1 MVSLHERRQIMT
13 IDELKEMLPTE
24 QACRSYLEQSIWRD
38 GRVCPHCGCLD
49 SWELNGKTTRSGLYE
64 CSGCHGH
71 FTVTT
76 KTPMHG
82 TKLPLWTWI
91 LAMYYI
97 LSSSK
102 GVSSV
107 ILSRL
112 TGVSQKTGWKLGH
125 AIREMMDMS
134 HEMSPAIGGVVEI
147 DEKYVGGKPRK
158 EKGVTHKRGKGTSKQ
173 PVLVMVER
181 NGIARAKVID
191 NDSFNTIAPEVERHV
206 DQQSYLMTDQH
217 LVYQKLGKQ
226 YAGHSYVN
234 HGDQEYARGEVH
246 NNTAESFNAILE
258 RAKQG
263 VFHWLSK
270 WHLQRYVN
278 EIAFRW
284 NHRQPI
290 ERKSGKI
297 SFVPL
302 PMIDQLKSLLSHTIW
317 RQVRR
322 SQNGGIKSCSNY
334 V

>member
-1 MVSLHERRQIMT
+1 MT
-13 IDELKEMLPTE
+13 IDELKDMLPTE
-24 QACRSYLEQSIWRD
+24 LACRSYLEQAIWRD

-49 SWELNGKTTRSGLYE
+49 SWGLNGKTTRPGLYE

-76 KTPMHG
+76 KTPMHC

-91 LAMYYI
+91 LAMYYV

-112 TGVSQKTGWKLGH
+112 VGVSQKTSWKLGH

-134 HEMSPAIGGVVEI
+134 HEALPAVGGVVEI
-147 DEKYVGGKPRK
+147 DEKYLGGKPRK
-158 EKGVTHKRGKGTSKQ
+158 EKGVAHKRGKGTDKQ
-173 PVLVMVER
+173 PILVMVER
-181 NGIARAKVID
+181 AGIVRAQTID
-191 NDSFNTIAPEVERHV
+191 NDSYASIAPVVERHV
-206 DQQSYLMTDQH
+206 DLDSYLMTDQH
-217 LVYQKLGKQ
+217 QVYQRLSTQ

-270 WHLQRYVN
+270 DHLQRYIN
-278 EIAFRW
+278 EVVFRW
-284 NHRQPI
+284 NHRQPF
-290 ERKSGKI
+290 EKKNGKP
-297 SFVPL
+297 SWRPL
-302 PMIDQLKSLLSHTIW
+302 PILDQLWSLLSHAVW
-317 RQVRR
+317 RQVKR
-322 SQNGGIKSCSNY
+322 SHVGGIRVCSTY

>member
-1 MVSLHERRQIMT
+1 MT

-24 QACRSYLEQSIWRD
+24 QACRCYLGQAIWRD

-49 SWELNGKTTRSGLYE
+49 SWALNGKTTRPGLYE

-76 KTPMHG
+76 KTPMHS
-82 TKLPLWTWI
+82 TKLPLWIWI

-97 LSSSK
+97 LGSSK

-112 TGVSQKTGWKLGH
+112 LGIPQKSAWKVGH

-134 HEMSPAIGGVVEI
+134 HETFPAVGGVVEI
-147 DEKYVGGKPRK
+147 DEKYLGGKPRK
-158 EKGVTHKRGKGTSKQ
+158 EKGVTNKRGKGTEKQ
-173 PVLVMVER
+173 PILVLVERTGIVRAQTIDNDRYTSIAPVVER
-181 NGIARAKVID
+181 N
-191 NDSFNTIAPEVERHV
+191 V
-206 DQQSYLMTDQH
+206 DVDSYLMTDQH
-217 LVYQKLGKQ
+217 PVYQRLGTQ

-234 HGDQEYARGEVH
+234 HGEQEYARGEVH

-270 WHLQRYVN
+270 GHLQRYIN
-278 EIAFRW
+278 EVVFRW
-284 NHRQPI
+284 NHRQPF
-290 ERKSGKI
+290 EKKNGRPAWR
-297 SFVPL
+297 PL
-302 PMIDQLKSLLSHTIW
+302 PLLDQLCSLLSHAIG
-317 RQVRR
+317 RQVKR
-322 SQNGGIKSCSNY
+322 SQVGGIRICSTY

>member
-1 MVSLHERRQIMT
+1 MT

-24 QACRSYLEQSIWRD
+24 QACRSYLEHAIWCN

-49 SWELNGKTTRSGLYE
+49 SWELNGKTTRPGLYE

-76 KTPMHG
+76 KTPMHA
-82 TKLPLWTWI
+82 TKLPLWTWL

-97 LSSSK
+97 LGSSK

-112 TGVSQKTGWKLGH
+112 IGVSQKTAWKLGH
-125 AIREMMDMS
+125 AIREMRDMS
-134 HEMSPAIGGVVEI
+134 HEAFPAVGGVVEI
-147 DEKYVGGKPRK
+147 DEKYLGGKPRK

-173 PVLVMVER
+173 PILVMVER
-181 NGIARAKVID
+181 AGIVRAQAID
-191 NDSFNTIAPEVERHV
+191 NDRYDSIAPVVERHV
-206 DQQSYLMTDQH
+206 DLDSYLMTDQH
-217 LVYQKLGKQ
+217 QVYQRLGNQ

-234 HGDQEYARGEVH
+234 HGDLEYARGEVH

-270 WHLQRYVN
+270 ELLQRYIN
-278 EIAFRW
+278 EVVFRW
-284 NHRQPI
+284 NHRQPV
-290 ERKSGKI
+290 EKKNGKI
-297 SFVPL
+297 FWRPL
-302 PMIDQLKSLLSHTIW
+302 PILDQLWSLLGHAIW
-317 RQVRR
+317 RQVKR
-322 SQNGGIKSCSNY
+322 SHNGGLRICSIY

>member
-1 MVSLHERRQIMT
+1 MT

-24 QACRSYLEQSIWRD
+24 QACRSYLEQAIWRE

-49 SWELNGKTTRSGLYE
+49 SWELSGKTTRPGLYE

-71 FTVTT
+71 FTITT

-82 TKLPLWTWI
+82 TKLPLWVWI

-97 LSSSK
+97 LGSSK

-112 TGVSQKTGWKLGH
+112 IGVSQKTAWKLGH
-125 AIREMMDMS
+125 AIREMMDLS
-134 HEMSPAIGGVVEI
+134 HEASPAVGGVVEI
-147 DEKYVGGKPRK
+147 DEKYLGGKPRK
-158 EKGVTHKRGKGTSKQ
+158 EKRVTHKRGKGTAKQ
-173 PVLVMVER
+173 PILVMVER
-181 NGIARAKVID
+181 AGIVRAQTID
-191 NDSFNTIAPEVERHV
+191 NDRYDSIAPVVERHV
-206 DQQSYLMTDQH
+206 DQDSYLMTDQH
-217 LVYQKLGKQ
+217 QVYRRLGNQ

-234 HGDQEYARGEVH
+234 HGDLEYARGEVH

-270 WHLQRYVN
+270 ELLQRYIN
-278 EIAFRW
+278 EVVFRW
-284 NHRQPI
+284 NHRQPM
-290 ERKSGKI
+290 EKKNGKI
-297 SFVPL
+297 SWRPL
-302 PMIDQLKSLLSHTIW
+302 PVLEQLWSLLSHAIW
-317 RQVRR
+317 RQLRR
-322 SQNGGIKSCSNY
+322 SHNGGISVCSNY

>member
-1 MVSLHERRQIMT
+1 MT

-24 QACRSYLEQSIWRD
+24 AACRCYLEETIWRD

-49 SWELNGKTTRSGLYE
+49 SWALNGESTRQGLYE

-91 LAMYYI
+91 LGMYF
-97 LSSSK
+97 LLGSSK

-107 ILSRL
+107 ILAKL
-112 TGVSQKTGWKLGH
+112 IGVSQKTSWKLGQS
-125 AIREMMDMS
+125 IREMMDMG
-134 HEMSPAIGGVVEI
+134 HERFPAVGGVVEI
-147 DEKYVGGKPRK
+147 DEKYFGGKPRK
-158 EKGVTHKRGKGTSKQ
+158 EKGVVHKRGKGTEKQ

-181 NGIARAKVID
+181 AGVVRAQTID
-191 NDSFNTIAPEVERHV
+191 NDRYDSIAPVVERHV
-206 DQQSYLMTDQH
+206 DRDSYLMTDQH
-217 LVYQKLGKQ
+217 RVYQRLGAN

-234 HGDQEYARGEVH
+234 HSDQEYARGEVH
-246 NNTAESFNAILE
+246 NNTAESFNALLE

-263 VFHWLSK
+263 VFHWLSTK
-270 WHLQRYVN
+270 HLQRYIN

-284 NHRQPI
+284 NHRQAV
-290 ERKSGKI
+290 EKKSGKT
-297 SFVPL
+297 SWEPL
-302 PMIDQLKSLLSHTIW
+302 PLLEQMWSLLGNAIW

-322 SQNGGIKSCSNY
+322 SKAGGIYSCSMF